1 MLKHKN
7 FLIVLSSPSGA
18 GKTSISKQ
26 LIKNDKK
33 IALSVSCTTR
43 TIRKGE
49 KDKKDYFFLKNKEF
63 NEMIL
68 KDKLLEYANVFGNL
82 YGTPKSEVIALTN
95 KNKDVLFDIDW
106 QGFQQLKQN
115 EFDVVGI
122 FILPPSKKE
131 LVRRLENRDRDT
143 KEEVVNRMKLAQSEI
158 SHFLEYEYV
167 VVNEKLEESVK
178 TILSIIES
186 ERHKRDRLNN
196 LTKFIDKFRF

>member
-33 IALSVSCTTR
+33 IALSISCTTR

-49 KDKKDYFFLKNKEF
+49 KNKKDYFFLNDHEF
-63 NEMIL
+63 NKMI
-68 KDKLLEYANVFGNL
+68 DNNKLLEYANVFGNF
-82 YGTPKSEVIALTN
+82 YGTPKNEVLALTN
-95 KNKDVLFDIDW
+95 RNKDVLFDIDW

-131 LVRRLENRDRDT
+131 LARRLDNRGRDT

-158 SHFLEYEYV
+158 SHFLEYDYI
-167 VVNEKLEESVK
+167 VVNENLEESVNN
-178 TILSIIES
+178 ILSIIES
-186 ERHKRDRLNN
+186 ERHKRDRLIN
-196 LTKFIDKFRF
+196 LTKFINKFRF